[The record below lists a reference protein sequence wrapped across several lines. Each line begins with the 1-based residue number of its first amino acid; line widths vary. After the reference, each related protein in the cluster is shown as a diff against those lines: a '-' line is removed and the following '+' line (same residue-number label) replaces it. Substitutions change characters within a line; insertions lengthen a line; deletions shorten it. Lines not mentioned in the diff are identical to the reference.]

1 MPVVAASFSV
11 KFCQLALLV
20 GVKQHLIFNRLWGGL
35 PIYNVLPGRVALP
48 KAEEGGKGAGFW
60 LAVEDSAK
68 PRRFCQAKVERDLI

>member
-1 MPVVAASFSV
+1 MPVVDASFSV

-48 KAEEGGKGAGFW
+48 TARRVVRAQDFGWRSKIRRSLDGF
-60 LAVEDSAK
+60 AK
-68 PRRFCQAKVERDLI
+68 PRFSVT